1 MYILVPVTELSGTR
15 RSQSVGGADEV
26 GKISEN
32 KTAWERRLVIAFL
45 SFCFS
50 FYFVPIEGE

>member
-1 MYILVPVTELSGTR
+1 MYIFVSLTELSGTR
-15 RSQSVGGADEV
+15 RSQSVGGADAV
-26 GKISEN
+26 GKNSEN

-45 SFCFS
+45 SFCFW

>member
-1 MYILVPVTELSGTR
+1 MYSFASFAELSGTR
-15 RSQSVGGADEV
+15 TSQSVGEADEV

-45 SFCFS
+45 SFCLW